1 MNTNPEN
8 LWSAY
13 LDGEMSAAE
22 AADFDKSLSPADR
35 ERFSA
40 EIRFERSLA
49 GVLINNVE
57 CPQNLWKRVEADI
70 SRRREGRFR
79 PRILTGRAALAIAAA
94 AAILIGGF
102 LLHVHR
108 RQAPMNMFTVPS
120 SVAALA
126 AEAEAPADLEQ
137 VRNFLAQHGFNI
149 ALHPVTT
156 MQEPRGHK
164 TVLIGARATR
174 RDEDWTVELL
184 YECCGEPVKVI
195 IAREDSK
202 TAEAIRRQSLSS
214 NSAVQAARNIGGY
227 RAAVVSRHKA
237 GRILELLAEPQ
248 PS

>member
-1 MNTNPEN
+1 MNTNGEN

-35 ERFSA
+35 ERFST
-40 EIRFERSLA
+40 EMRFERSLA

-57 CPQNLWKRVEADI
+57 CPQNLWKRIETDI

-94 AAILIGGF
+94 AAILVGGVI
-102 LLHVHR
+102 LHLNR
-108 RQAPMNMFTVPS
+108 RPPRNIFTVPA

-149 ALHPVTT
+149 ALHSVAT

-164 TVLIGARATR
+164 IVMLGARATR
-174 RDEDWTVELL
+174 RAGDLTVELL
-184 YECCGEPVKVI
+184 YECCGEPVRVI
-195 IAREDSK
+195 IAREDSQ
-202 TAEAIRRQSLSS
+202 TAHGIRLAQAHG
-214 NSAVQAARNIGGY
+214 AVQAARNIGGY
-227 RAAVVSRHKA
+227 RAAVVSRHAA
-237 GRILELLAEPQ
+237 GQLLDLLAE
-248 PS
+248 SERS